1 MDRILRTSSLR
12 PLLLAGLLA
21 PFPLSALAQSVAAQA
36 EPVQLESIT
45 VEGNR
50 LYDMPSSE
58 QSGGYTVPAAT
69 VGTKTPAE
77 LRDIPQSISVYTS
90 DYIRD
95 RQFVNLDD
103 LAKYSTGLRTLSN
116 DSGRSSIYA
125 RGYEYD
131 EFNIDGLPAPMA
143 SINGTLPSLSPFDRV
158 EVMRGP
164 SGLFNSTSEM
174 GGIVNM
180 VRKRPTREFQGSL
193 TGRYGS
199 WDTHYLEADLSGP
212 LDEQGRVRGRTVIS
226 RADTNGEVD
235 YNANTSESFYGALDI
250 DLSDATV
257 MSFGLI
263 HQTKDI
269 LPHNGYPA
277 AIDGS
282 LEDFSRSTYLGADWG
297 DFDSRG
303 TDIVAELTHRFD
315 NGGYG
320 RVAVRGSRRATDY
333 LYAFTARN
341 VNSGATSLAYTARD
355 LEQDTLAVDAN
366 YSQPFELLGQVSEF
380 VIGSDFK
387 RYETEYADARG
398 NLGAIDVASY
408 QPGDTSKPNVTFSTP
423 TETDEREA
431 GLYAKLTFRPIQ
443 RLALIGGARVSSF
456 EGENS
461 SATQDVR
468 ESGYVTPYGGLVFD
482 LDDQHSLYASYS
494 QVFKPQSEAGA
505 DGRIIDP
512 REGEQYE
519 AGIKGSYFGGDL
531 NARITA
537 FQLTDENRA
546 AGAIDDSGAPISGVY
561 EATGKTRIRGG
572 ELEVSGYL
580 TPDWEVLAG
589 YTYMKTENLA
599 GERLRALR
607 ADAPA
612 PGLAVDQVHPARRCP
627 ARPGDRWWRDRDERL
642 LHRTRRQP
650 APQRTGLC
658 SGGCQ
663 AVLPDH
669 RQADRHLRREQPARP
684 QIRFAGWQRR
694 HLQLLR
700 PVAQLHG
707 GRPLRILI
715 HLAACARRRRR
726 LTSGDHHAP
735 VSRPGGD
742 TPRVPQHDA
751 PVQALR
757 AQGRSP
763 AG

>member
-1 MDRILRTSSLR
+1 MDTRTRPLRLAQRSR
-12 PLLLAGLLA
+12 HLLLAGLLA
-21 PFPLSALAQSVAAQA
+21 PFPLSALAQGVAAPGDA
-36 EPVQLESIT
+36 VQLESIT

-77 LRDIPQSISVYTS
+77 LRDIPQSISVYTH

-103 LAKYSTGLRTLSN
+103 LAKYSTGLRTLTN

-199 WDTHYLEADLSGP
+199 WDSQYLEADLAGP
-212 LDEQGRVRGRTVIS
+212 LDEQGRIRGRTVLS

-250 DLSDATV
+250 DLTEATTLA
-257 MSFGLI
+257 FGLI

-269 LPHNGYPA
+269 VPHNGYPA

-282 LEDFSRSTYLGADWG
+282 LESFSRSTYLGADWG
-297 DFDSRG
+297 DFDGRT
-303 TDIVAELTHRFD
+303 TDAVAELTHRFD

-320 RVAVRGSRRATDY
+320 RIAVRGSRRATDY

-366 YSQPFELLGQVSEF
+366 YSQPFEWLGQVSEF
-380 VIGSDFK
+380 VVGTDYK
-387 RYETEYADARG
+387 RYDTETADARG
-398 NLGAIDVASY
+398 NLGPIDLASY
-408 QPGDTSKPNVTFSTP
+408 RPTDIARPDIRFGTP
-423 TETDEREA
+423 TETKEREA
-431 GLYAKLTFRPIQ
+431 GLYAKLTFRPIE
-443 RLALIGGARVSSF
+443 RLALIGGARVSSY

-461 SATQDVR
+461 SAARDVS
-468 ESGYVTPYGGLVFD
+468 ETGYVTPYGGLVFD
-482 LDDQHSLYASYS
+482 LDAQHSLYASYS
-494 QVFKPQSEAGA
+494 RVFKPQSEAGA

-512 REGEQYE
+512 REGDQYE
-519 AGIKGSYFGGDL
+519 LGIKGSYFGGDL
-531 NARITA
+531 NARLSA

-546 AGAIDDSGAPISGVY
+546 TGAIDANGVPIGGVY
-561 EATGKTRIRGG
+561 EASGKTRIRGG
-572 ELEVSGYL
+572 EFEISGDL

-599 GERLRALR
+599 GDDNALFALMPRHQASLWTQYTLPGGSLRGLSIGGGVTAMSDFHIERAGSPRLS
-607 ADAPA
+607 A
-612 PGLAVDQVHPARRCP
+612 PGYAVVDAKLSYPVTEQLTATFDVNNLLDRKYYSRVGSVGTFNFYGPSRSFSVGARY
-627 ARPGDRWWRDRDERL
+627 
-642 LHRTRRQP
+642 Q
-650 APQRTGLC
+650 
-658 SGGCQ
+658 
-663 AVLPDH
+663 
-669 RQADRHLRREQPARP
+669 
-684 QIRFAGWQRR
+684 F
-694 HLQLLR
+694 
-700 PVAQLHG
+700 
-707 GRPLRILI
+707 
-715 HLAACARRRRR
+715 
-726 LTSGDHHAP
+726 
-735 VSRPGGD
+735 
-742 TPRVPQHDA
+742 
-751 PVQALR
+751 
-757 AQGRSP
+757 
-763 AG
+763 

>member
-21 PFPLSALAQSVAAQA
+21 PFPLNALAQSVAAQA

-50 LYDMPSSE
+50 LYDMLSSE

-103 LAKYSTGLRTLSN
+103 LAKYSTGLRTLTN

-199 WDTHYLEADLSGP
+199 WDTNYLEADLSGP
-212 LDEQGRVRGRTVIS
+212 LDDQGRVRGRTVIS

-235 YNANTSESFYGALDI
+235 YNTNTSESFYGALDI

-269 LPHNGYPA
+269 LPQNGYPA

-303 TDIVAELTHRFD
+303 TDVVAELTHRFD

-333 LYAFTARN
+333 LYAFSARN
-341 VNSGATSLAYTARD
+341 VNSGTTSLAYTSRD

-398 NLGAIDVASY
+398 NLGAIDVGSY
-408 QPGDTSKPNVTFSTP
+408 QPGDTSKPNVTFGTP

-482 LDDQHSLYASYS
+482 LDDRHSLYASYS

-519 AGIKGSYFGGDL
+519 VGIKGSYFGGDL

-546 AGAIDDSGAPISGVY
+546 AGAIDDSGAPLSGVY

-572 ELEVSGYL
+572 ELEISGYL

-599 GERLRALR
+599 GDDNALFALMPQNQASLWTKYTLPGGALR
-607 ADAPA
+607 GLGIGGGVTAMSDYYIERAGSPRLSA
-612 PGLAVDQVHPARRCP
+612 PGYAVVDAKLSYPITDKLTGTFDVNNLLDLKYYSRVGSVGTFNFYGPSRSFMLGARY
-627 ARPGDRWWRDRDERL
+627 E
-642 LHRTRRQP
+642 
-650 APQRTGLC
+650 
-658 SGGCQ
+658 
-663 AVLPDH
+663 
-669 RQADRHLRREQPARP
+669 
-684 QIRFAGWQRR
+684 F
-694 HLQLLR
+694 
-700 PVAQLHG
+700 
-707 GRPLRILI
+707 
-715 HLAACARRRRR
+715 
-726 LTSGDHHAP
+726 
-735 VSRPGGD
+735 
-742 TPRVPQHDA
+742 
-751 PVQALR
+751 
-757 AQGRSP
+757 
-763 AG
+763 

>member
-36 EPVQLESIT
+36 ETVQLESIT

-199 WDTHYLEADLSGP
+199 WDTNYLEADLSGP

-303 TDIVAELTHRFD
+303 TDVVAELTHRFD

-408 QPGDTSKPNVTFSTP
+408 QPGDTSKP
-423 TETDEREA
+423 
-431 GLYAKLTFRPIQ
+431 
-443 RLALIGGARVSSF
+443 
-456 EGENS
+456 
-461 SATQDVR
+461 
-468 ESGYVTPYGGLVFD
+468 
-482 LDDQHSLYASYS
+482 
-494 QVFKPQSEAGA
+494 
-505 DGRIIDP
+505 
-512 REGEQYE
+512 
-519 AGIKGSYFGGDL
+519 
-531 NARITA
+531 
-537 FQLTDENRA
+537 
-546 AGAIDDSGAPISGVY
+546 
-561 EATGKTRIRGG
+561 
-572 ELEVSGYL
+572 
-580 TPDWEVLAG
+580 
-589 YTYMKTENLA
+589 
-599 GERLRALR
+599 
-607 ADAPA
+607 
-612 PGLAVDQVHPARRCP
+612 
-627 ARPGDRWWRDRDERL
+627 
-642 LHRTRRQP
+642 
-650 APQRTGLC
+650 
-658 SGGCQ
+658 
-663 AVLPDH
+663 
-669 RQADRHLRREQPARP
+669 
-684 QIRFAGWQRR
+684 
-694 HLQLLR
+694 
-700 PVAQLHG
+700 
-707 GRPLRILI
+707 
-715 HLAACARRRRR
+715 
-726 LTSGDHHAP
+726 
-735 VSRPGGD
+735 
-742 TPRVPQHDA
+742 
-751 PVQALR
+751 
-757 AQGRSP
+757 
-763 AG
+763 

>member
-1 MDRILRTSSLR
+1 MDRINR
-12 PLLLAGLLA
+12 PNRFSHRSGRLLLVGLLA
-21 PFPLSALAQSVAAQA
+21 PFPLSVLAQSVTTPA
-36 EPVQLESIT
+36 EPIELESIT

-58 QSGGYTVPAAT
+58 ALGGYTVPAAT
-69 VGTKTPAE
+69 VGTKTPSE

-103 LAKYSTGLRTLSN
+103 LAKYSTGLRTLTN

-180 VRKRPTREFQGSL
+180 VRKRPTQEFQGSL

-199 WDTHYLEADLSGP
+199 WDTSYLEADLSGP
-212 LDEQGRVRGRTVIS
+212 LDEQGRIRGRTVIS

-250 DLSDATV
+250 DLSDATA

-269 LPHNGYPA
+269 VPHNGYPA
-277 AIDGS
+277 SIDGS

-297 DFDSRG
+297 DFDGRT
-303 TDIVAELTHRFD
+303 TDAVAELTHRFD

-320 RVAVRGSRRATDY
+320 RVAVRGSKRATDY
-333 LYAFTARN
+333 LYAFTGRN
-341 VNSGATSLAYTARD
+341 ATTGATSLAYTARD

-380 VIGSDFK
+380 VIGTDYK
-387 RYETEYADARG
+387 RYDTEYADARG
-398 NLGAIDVASY
+398 TVIRSIDVGTYDPTDS
-408 QPGDTSKPNVTFSTP
+408 TKPSITFGTP
-423 TETDEREA
+423 VETEEREA
-431 GLYAKLTFRPIQ
+431 GLYAKLTFRPIE
-443 RLALIGGARVSSF
+443 RLALIGGTRVSTY

-461 SATQDVR
+461 AAGDVT
-468 ESGYVTPYGGLVFD
+468 ESGYVTPYGGLVYD

-494 QVFKPQSEAGA
+494 RVFKPQTEAGA
-505 DGRIIDP
+505 DNRIIDP

-519 AGIKGSYFGGDL
+519 VGVKGSYYGGDL

-546 AGAIDDSGAPISGVY
+546 TTAIDDSGIPISDVY
-561 EATGKTRIRGG
+561 EAAGKTRIRGG
-572 ELEVSGYL
+572 ELEISGYV
-580 TPDWEVLAG
+580 TPEWELLAG
-589 YTYMKTENLA
+589 YTYMKTENLSGDENSLFTLMPRHQA
-599 GERLRALR
+599 SLWSKYTLPSGALR
-607 ADAPA
+607 GLGIGAGVTAMSDFSITRSNVTLSA
-612 PGLAVDQVHPARRCP
+612 PGYAVVDAK
-627 ARPGDRWWRDRDERL
+627 L
-642 LHRTRRQP
+642 
-650 APQRTGLC
+650 
-658 SGGCQ
+658 SY
-663 AVLPDH
+663 
-669 RQADRHLRREQPARP
+669 
-684 QIRFAGWQRR
+684 
-694 HLQLLR
+694 
-700 PVAQLHG
+700 
-707 GRPLRILI
+707 
-715 HLAACARRRRR
+715 
-726 LTSGDHHAP
+726 P
-735 VSRPGGD
+735 VSDQLTATLDVNNLLDRKYYS
-742 TPRVPQHDA
+742 RVGSVGTFNFYGPSRNVMVGA
-751 PVQALR
+751 R
-757 AQGRSP
+757 YEF
-763 AG
+763 

>member
-1 MDRILRTSSLR
+1 MDTRTRPLRLAQRSR
-12 PLLLAGLLA
+12 HLLLAGLLA
-21 PFPLSALAQSVAAQA
+21 PLPLSALAQGVAAPGDA
-36 EPVQLESIT
+36 VQLESIT

-77 LRDIPQSISVYTS
+77 LRDIPQSISVYTH

-103 LAKYSTGLRTLSN
+103 LAKYSTGLRTLTN

-199 WDTHYLEADLSGP
+199 WDSQYLEADLAGP
-212 LDEQGRVRGRTVIS
+212 LDEQGRIRGRTVLS

-250 DLSDATV
+250 DLTEATTLA
-257 MSFGLI
+257 FGLI

-269 LPHNGYPA
+269 VPHNGYPA

-282 LEDFSRSTYLGADWG
+282 LESFSRSTYLGADWG
-297 DFDSRG
+297 DFDGRT
-303 TDIVAELTHRFD
+303 TDAVAELTHRFD

-320 RVAVRGSRRATDY
+320 RIAVRGSRRATDY

-366 YSQPFELLGQVSEF
+366 YSQPFEWLGQVSEF
-380 VIGSDFK
+380 VIGTDYK
-387 RYETEYADARG
+387 RYDTETADARG
-398 NLGAIDVASY
+398 NLGPIDLASY
-408 QPGDTSKPNVTFSTP
+408 RPTDIARPDVRFGTP
-423 TETDEREA
+423 TETKEREA
-431 GLYAKLTFRPIQ
+431 GLYAKLTFRPIE
-443 RLALIGGARVSSF
+443 RLALVGGARVSSY

-461 SATQDVR
+461 SAARDVS
-468 ESGYVTPYGGLVFD
+468 ETGYVTPYGGLVFD
-482 LDDQHSLYASYS
+482 LDAQHSLYASYS
-494 QVFKPQSEAGA
+494 RVFKPQSEAGA

-512 REGEQYE
+512 REGDQYE
-519 AGIKGSYFGGDL
+519 LGIKGSYFGGDL
-531 NARITA
+531 NARLSA

-546 AGAIDDSGAPISGVY
+546 TGAIDANGVPIGGVY
-561 EATGKTRIRGG
+561 EASGKTRIRGG
-572 ELEVSGYL
+572 EFEVSGYL

-599 GERLRALR
+599 GDDNALFALMPRHQASLWTQYTLPGGSLRGLGIAGGVTAMSDFHIGRAGSPRLS
-607 ADAPA
+607 A
-612 PGLAVDQVHPARRCP
+612 PGYAVVDAKLSYPVTEQLTATFDVNNLLDRKYYSRVGSVGTFNFYGPSRSFSVGARY
-627 ARPGDRWWRDRDERL
+627 
-642 LHRTRRQP
+642 Q
-650 APQRTGLC
+650 
-658 SGGCQ
+658 
-663 AVLPDH
+663 
-669 RQADRHLRREQPARP
+669 
-684 QIRFAGWQRR
+684 F
-694 HLQLLR
+694 
-700 PVAQLHG
+700 
-707 GRPLRILI
+707 
-715 HLAACARRRRR
+715 
-726 LTSGDHHAP
+726 
-735 VSRPGGD
+735 
-742 TPRVPQHDA
+742 
-751 PVQALR
+751 
-757 AQGRSP
+757 
-763 AG
+763 